1 MDVESL
7 QPFRIVVLAAFVV
20 GSMAGGAAIADS
32 LLGDE
37 GADADPDAD
46 ALVTAVIEEE
56 EPFESMRATREF
68 ELAPGANATA
78 GSNASDGAEG
88 SHIERTVDVWLDP
101 PDRER
106 EEVRVD
112 TGPTTTPG
120 DVLVINGSVRQHYFS
135 DDERLLYVDDND
147 WQVPRRGGFDRVD
160 GFEATY
166 LRIED
171 VDGRETYVVEL
182 RPDPDADDAAGAITL
197 LVGER
202 EFELAVDEADDGGET
217 AESGDDAAPSG
228 TTTWWIDAETGYP
241 IKERVELSDPADPET
256 RPRTLTTTYTNVTV
270 DEPIPDDRFTFDP
283 PPNTDVYEPI
293 DSIEVDT
300 VAEADE
306 ALPFAVPEPTVPE
319 RFAFGGVNA
328 NEFRD
333 DLTAEFFYR
342 TDPEADDPPEDV
354 WIRVTERPPR
364 HEQGDATV
372 LDSGPDVGPF
382 GGTLSET
389 FLGTTYAWTCDDD
402 GVTYEVSVDLVV
414 PEDVEGDDAE
424 RSADRDHDEVALAF
438 EIAASMGCQ

>member
-7 QPFRIVVLAAFVV
+7 QPLRIVVLAAFVV
-20 GSMAGGAAIADS
+20 GAMVGGAAIADS
-32 LLGDE
+32 FLGDG

-46 ALVTAVIEEE
+46 ALVAAVIEEE

-68 ELAPGANATA
+68 ELTPDANATT
-78 GSNASDGAEG
+78 GSNASGGADG

-106 EEVRVD
+106 EEVRID

-147 WQVPRRGGFDRVD
+147 WQVPRRGGLDRVD

-166 LRIED
+166 LQTED

-202 EFELAVDEADDGGET
+202 EFELAVGEADGGGAGSES
-217 AESGDDAAPSG
+217 AESDDAAASG

-241 IKERVELSDPADPET
+241 IKERVELGDPADLET

-270 DEPIPDDRFTFDP
+270 DEPIPDDRFAFDP

-293 DSIEVDT
+293 EAIEVET

-319 RFAFGGVNA
+319 RFSFGGVNA

-342 TDPEADDPPEDV
+342 TDPEADDPPEDI

-389 FLGTTYAWTCDDD
+389 FLGTTYAWTCADDD
-402 GVTYEVSVDLVV
+402 VTYEVSVDLDS
-414 PEDVEGDDAE
+414 PDESADATDDA
-424 RSADRDHDEVALAF
+424 DPLGVDLAF
-438 EIAASMGCQ
+438 EIAESMGCR